1 MRMTMTAQLQY
12 KTKEIDEYLVHT
24 YIPNYYFGVFDL
36 LYGDMVIRNRYWS
49 SKERLYV

>member
-36 LYGDMVIRNRYWS
+36 LYGDMVIRNRY
-49 SKERLYV
+49 